1 MAYERRTWQDQ
12 IKDSSGNIIQQGTP
26 FSAGQMNNIFDGL
39 DISHLHIGLALLST
53 MQLANL
59 NKQEI
64 QKYKN
69 QRLIQG
75 QSTLSNTDQSPY
87 FRSSEPFVTIPLNGY
102 QQINAPNYMV
112 SLEVLSA
119 DDLGR
124 VGELIA
130 YDKTQ
135 NGFKVKMTGSAKTVS
150 FLWTLINPNV

>member
-1 MAYERRTWQDQ
+1 MTYERRTWQDQ
-12 IKDSSGNIIQQGTP
+12 IKDSNGNIIQQGTP
-26 FSAGQMNNIFDGL
+26 FSAGQMNNIYEGL
-39 DISHLHIGLALLST
+39 DLSHLSIGLLTLSA

-59 NKQEI
+59 NKQEL

-69 QRLIQG
+69 QRLLQG
-75 QSTLSNTDQSPY
+75 QATITNSDTSTY
-87 FRSSEPFVTIPLNGY
+87 FRSSDPLATIALPGY
-102 QQINAPNYMV
+102 QQINAPNYHV
-112 SLEVLSA
+112 TFDIISA
-119 DDLGR
+119 DDVGR